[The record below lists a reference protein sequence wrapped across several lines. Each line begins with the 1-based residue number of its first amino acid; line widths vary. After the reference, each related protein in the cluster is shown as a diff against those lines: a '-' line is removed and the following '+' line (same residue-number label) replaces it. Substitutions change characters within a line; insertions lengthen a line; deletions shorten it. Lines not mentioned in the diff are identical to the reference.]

1 VVLLRAL
8 RYHGVQ
14 GDVYQPQAGRY
25 SLEKVQEMPP
35 VQEKQG
41 NGKTDVAFQVMRR
54 SRFSAI
60 LLFLL
65 FLSSLAY
72 AGQPQQAT
80 VLKITDGDTLWV
92 RLAGQKT
99 KLRLLGIDTPEKYH
113 GKKLTRD
120 AVRCGVSEK
129 YMASLGRRA
138 TRHAKKLVHVGDTAQ
153 VDIRGYGYYGR
164 GLAVVYLADGT
175 CLNTRMVQ
183 DGYAWVYRYHGRK
196 SRQLTRKEFDNL
208 ARLMRDAKES
218 KRGLWGRDY
227 RVMDCL
233 SRR

>member
-1 VVLLRAL
+1 MKTCLRRNLFFEFLLVL
-8 RYHGVQ
+8 
-14 GDVYQPQAGRY
+14 
-25 SLEKVQEMPP
+25 
-35 VQEKQG
+35 
-41 NGKTDVAFQVMRR
+41 
-54 SRFSAI
+54 
-60 LLFLL
+60 LL

-72 AGQPQQAT
+72 AGQFQQGI

-92 RLAGQKT
+92 KIDEQKT

-138 TRHAKKLVHVGDTAQ
+138 TRHAKKLVHVGDTVQ

-164 GLAVVYLADGT
+164 ALAVVYLADGT

-196 SRQLTRKEFDNL
+196 SRQLTWKEFDNL
-208 ARLMRDAKES
+208 VRLMRDAKKN

-233 SRR
+233 SGR